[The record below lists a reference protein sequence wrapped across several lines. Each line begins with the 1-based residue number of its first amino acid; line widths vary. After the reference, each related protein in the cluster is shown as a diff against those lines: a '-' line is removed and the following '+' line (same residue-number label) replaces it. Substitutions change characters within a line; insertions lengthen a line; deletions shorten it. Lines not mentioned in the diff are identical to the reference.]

1 MESVIDGI
9 TSSGRSLYLGLF
21 LKVGGATQKECC
33 AESIPE
39 EGVGRDVKTVEK
51 TVEKTVAKTAAKS
64 VQKKVDL
71 KKVGLAKSSGKAP
84 QLNATKN
91 SNQTPKS
98 KNAKT
103 ETASAAVKTAAAS
116 VPSKASMATQ
126 ASVKAPLKTS
136 APAQKMKPKA
146 TPLRTLATSA
156 NSPAMKTASV
166 PKALAPVAAVAAPLK
181 PAEAAVPAVHPDAAL
196 LAPKTPAR
204 SNRGYRPGAVE
215 ATKTLAELSDEP
227 IEFKVG
233 DNAVYPGHGVGRV
246 NAIETKEIAGTK
258 LTFYSIQILDSG
270 MKIMVPQMN
279 VKSVGLRPIIS
290 KEEAILVVSILKQTD
305 VKIDNQTWNRRYREY
320 MEKIKTGGVREIAE
334 VLRDLFLLKVDKELS
349 FGERKM
355 LDTARSLLI
364 KELILAT
371 GRDELMKEAEVKAI
385 LDLS

>member
-1 MESVIDGI
+1 MQ
-9 TSSGRSLYLGLF
+9 TKPRSKTQEKSPL
-21 LKVGGATQKECC
+21 LKKTKLATPAKS
-33 AESIPE
+33 AAS
-39 EGVGRDVKTVEK
+39 
-51 TVEKTVAKTAAKS
+51 AKTA
-64 VQKKVDL
+64 
-71 KKVGLAKSSGKAP
+71 
-84 QLNATKN
+84 TKN
-91 SNQTPKS
+91 PS
-98 KNAKT
+98 KPSSTNA
-103 ETASAAVKTAAAS
+103 AMTAAMSALSAKVSAQAS
-116 VPSKASMATQ
+116 VALKAT
-126 ASVKAPLKTS
+126 VKAPLKTTMS
-136 APAQKMKPKA
+136 VS
-146 TPLRTLATSA
+146 TVSV
-156 NSPAMKTASV
+156 ASV
-166 PKALAPVAAVAAPLK
+166 IPVAV
-181 PAEAAVPAVHPDAAL
+181 VNPDAAL

-246 NAIETKEIAGTK
+246 NAIETKEIAGTQ

-270 MKIMVPQMN
+270 MKIMVPQAN
-279 VKSVGLRPIIS
+279 VKNVGLRPIIS
-290 KEEAILVVSILKQTD
+290 KEEATLVVSILKQTD